1 MSIKNV
7 NSSVVKSTQ
16 TKKGPGY
23 PNDEYLS
30 QINEWKR
37 NRAIIQGPSYT
48 KDYDT
53 IPSSDNLLL
62 PFNPTM
68 SQAQYDFYKAEAEV
82 PGVTSEF
89 SKMIIGGLL
98 RKQPLLEIDNAPKE
112 AKSWIL
118 DDIGGD
124 KSNLLSFLS
133 SALWEEL
140 QTSRAWI
147 QIDYPTVD
155 LENLSP
161 KDRREVKPY
170 PVLHTAENIIN
181 WSTRT
186 DIKGQVKLD
195 QLITRYFTLDY
206 DPNSPYHPKYV
217 DSVQVHKLNAEGL
230 YVIENFIRNT
240 SDTPSFIDGGIN
252 YSFDQLTD
260 EWVSKGTNENLFKNG
275 ERMNFIP
282 FYPLNGSIATVD
294 PMMTPFVNREI
305 SLYNK
310 ISRRNHLLY
319 LSATYTPVVKSDS
332 LTETE
337 KNDLVRQGLGT
348 WMFVNKDDTVE
359 TLQTPT
365 DALKDMEQAI
375 KGGYDELTRIGVK
388 MLSLEPNNS
397 DQSGVALSL
406 RNASQNAALSTL
418 NAKVS
423 ESMKKII
430 KHLVNWRY
438 DTDIKETDIRFN
450 LSSDFT
456 AAPRGPEWMR
466 LITEW
471 YQGGLIPRTAFIELA
486 KNNDALPTDYD
497 DLNGQDEISKD
508 DRIISPREQ
517 YESELKSLEKASE
530 EEVEDEKVN

>member
-1 MSIKNV
+1 MSIKFT

-16 TKKGPGY
+16 QRKGPGY

-30 QINEWKR
+30 QVNEWKR
-37 NRAIIQGPSYT
+37 NRAVIQGPSYT
-48 KDYDT
+48 KDFDT

-68 SQAQYDFYKAEAEV
+68 TQSQYDFYKAEAEV

-112 AKSWIL
+112 AKDWIL
-118 DDIGGD
+118 NDVGGD

-133 SALWEEL
+133 GALWEEM

-147 QIDYPTVD
+147 QIDYPMVD
-155 LENLSP
+155 LESLTP
-161 KDRREVKPY
+161 EDRREVKPY
-170 PVLHTAENIIN
+170 PILHTAENIVN
-181 WSTRT
+181 WSVSTS
-186 DIKGQVKLD
+186 IKGVVNLD
-195 QLITRYFTLDY
+195 TLITRYFTSEY
-206 DPNSPYHPKYV
+206 DSNSPYHPKYV
-217 DSVQVHKLNAEGL
+217 DTVQVHRLDENGL
-230 YVIENFIRNT
+230 YEIETFIRNT
-240 SDTPSFIDGGIN
+240 SDTPSFIDGGIDYN
-252 YSFDQLTD
+252 FSQLTD
-260 EWVSKGTNENLFKNG
+260 EWISQGLYTNLFKNG
-275 ERMNFIP
+275 ERMDFIP
-282 FYPLNGSIATVD
+282 FFPLNGSVDTVD
-294 PMMTPFVNREI
+294 PMMTPIVNREI
-305 SLYNK
+305 ALYNK

-332 LTETE
+332 LTESE
-337 KNDLVRQGLGT
+337 KNDLVKQGLGT

-365 DALKDMEQAI
+365 DALKDMEEAI
-375 KGGYDELTRIGVK
+375 KNGYDELTRIGVK

-406 RNASQNAALSTL
+406 RNASQNAALATL

-438 DTDIKETDIRFN
+438 DLDIKENDIRFN
-450 LSSDFT
+450 LSGDFNP
-456 AAPRGPEWMR
+456 APRGADWMR

-471 YQGGLIPRTAFIELA
+471 YSGGLIPRSAFIELA

-497 DLNGQDEISKD
+497 DIGGKDEISQD

-517 YESELKSLEKASE
+517 YESELASLEKNN
-530 EEVEDEKVN
+530 DEADDDEQTN

>member
-1 MSIKNV
+1 MSIKFT

-16 TKKGPGY
+16 QRKGPGY

-30 QINEWKR
+30 QVNEWKR
-37 NRAIIQGPSYT
+37 NRAVIQGPSYT
-48 KDYDT
+48 KDFDT
-53 IPSSDNLLL
+53 IPSSNNLLL

-68 SQAQYDFYKAEAEV
+68 TQSQYDFYKAEAEV

-112 AKSWIL
+112 AKDWIL
-118 DDIGGD
+118 NDVGGD

-133 SALWEEL
+133 GALWEEM

-147 QIDYPTVD
+147 QIDYPMVD
-155 LENLSP
+155 LESLTP
-161 KDRREVKPY
+161 EDRREVKPY
-170 PVLHTAENIIN
+170 PILHTAENIVN
-181 WSTRT
+181 WSVSTS
-186 DIKGQVKLD
+186 IKGVVNLD
-195 QLITRYFTLDY
+195 TLITRYFTSEY
-206 DPNSPYHPKYV
+206 DSNSPYHPKYV
-217 DSVQVHKLNAEGL
+217 DTVQVHQLNEEGL
-230 YVIENFIRNT
+230 YIIETFIRNT
-240 SDTPSFIDGGIN
+240 SDTPSYIDGGIDYN
-252 YSFDQLTD
+252 FSQLTD
-260 EWVSKGTNENLFKNG
+260 EWSSQGVYTNLFKNG
-275 ERMNFIP
+275 ERMDFIP
-282 FYPLNGSIATVD
+282 FFPLNGSVDTVD
-294 PMMTPFVNREI
+294 PMMTPIVNREI
-305 SLYNK
+305 ALYNK

-332 LTETE
+332 LTESE
-337 KNDLVRQGLGT
+337 KNDLVKQGLGT

-365 DALKDMEQAI
+365 DALKDMEEAI
-375 KGGYDELTRIGVK
+375 KNGYDELTRIGVK

-406 RNASQNAALSTL
+406 RNASQNAALATL

-438 DTDIKETDIRFN
+438 DLDIKENDIRFN
-450 LSSDFT
+450 LSGDFNP
-456 AAPRGPEWMR
+456 APRGADWMR

-471 YQGGLIPRTAFIELA
+471 YSGGLIPRSAFIELA

-497 DLNGQDEISKD
+497 DIGGKDEISQD

-517 YESELKSLEKASE
+517 YESELASLEKNN
-530 EEVEDEKVN
+530 DEADDDEQTN

>member
-1 MSIKNV
+1 MSIKFT

-16 TKKGPGY
+16 QRKGPGY

-30 QINEWKR
+30 QVNEWKR
-37 NRAIIQGPSYT
+37 NRAVIQGPSYT
-48 KDYDT
+48 KDFDT

-68 SQAQYDFYKAEAEV
+68 TQSQYDFYKAEAEV

-112 AKSWIL
+112 AKDWIL
-118 DDIGGD
+118 NDVGGD

-133 SALWEEL
+133 GALWEEM

-147 QIDYPTVD
+147 QIDYPMVD
-155 LENLSP
+155 LESLTP
-161 KDRREVKPY
+161 EDRREVKPY
-170 PVLHTAENIIN
+170 PILHTAENIVN
-181 WSTRT
+181 WSVSTS
-186 DIKGQVKLD
+186 IKGVVNLD
-195 QLITRYFTLDY
+195 TLITRYFTSEY
-206 DPNSPYHPKYV
+206 DSNSPYHPKYV
-217 DSVQVHKLNAEGL
+217 DTVQVHQLNEEGL
-230 YVIENFIRNT
+230 YIIETFIRNT
-240 SDTPSFIDGGIN
+240 SDTPSYIDGGIDYN
-252 YSFDQLTD
+252 FSQLTD
-260 EWVSKGTNENLFKNG
+260 EWISQGIYTNLFKNG
-275 ERMNFIP
+275 ERMDFIP
-282 FYPLNGSIATVD
+282 FFPLNGSVDTVD
-294 PMMTPFVNREI
+294 PMMTPIVNREI
-305 SLYNK
+305 ALYNK

-332 LTETE
+332 LTESE
-337 KNDLVRQGLGT
+337 KNDLVKQGLGT

-365 DALKDMEQAI
+365 DALKDMEEAI
-375 KGGYDELTRIGVK
+375 KNGYDELTRIGVK

-406 RNASQNAALSTL
+406 RNASQNAALATL

-438 DTDIKETDIRFN
+438 DLDIKENDIRFN
-450 LSSDFT
+450 LSGDFNP
-456 AAPRGPEWMR
+456 APRGADWMR

-471 YQGGLIPRTAFIELA
+471 YSGGLIPRSAFIELA

-497 DLNGQDEISKD
+497 DIGGKDEISQD

-517 YESELKSLEKASE
+517 YESELASLEKNN
-530 EEVEDEKVN
+530 DEADDDEQTN

>member
-1 MSIKNV
+1 MSIKFT

-16 TKKGPGY
+16 QRKGPGY

-30 QINEWKR
+30 QVNEWKR
-37 NRAIIQGPSYT
+37 NRAVIQGPSYT
-48 KDYDT
+48 KDFDT
-53 IPSSDNLLL
+53 IPSSNNLLL

-68 SQAQYDFYKAEAEV
+68 TQSQYDFYKAEAEV

-112 AKSWIL
+112 AKNWIL
-118 DDIGGD
+118 NDVGGD

-133 SALWEEL
+133 GALWEEM

-147 QIDYPTVD
+147 QIDYPMVD
-155 LENLSP
+155 LESLTP
-161 KDRREVKPY
+161 EDRREVKPY
-170 PVLHTAENIIN
+170 PILHTAENIVN
-181 WSTRT
+181 WSVSTS
-186 DIKGQVKLD
+186 IKGVVNLD
-195 QLITRYFTLDY
+195 TLITRYFTSEY
-206 DPNSPYHPKYV
+206 DSNSPYHPKYV
-217 DSVQVHKLNAEGL
+217 DTVQVHQLNEEGL
-230 YVIENFIRNT
+230 YIIETFIRNT
-240 SDTPSFIDGGIN
+240 SDTPSYIDGGIDYN
-252 YSFDQLTD
+252 FSQLTD
-260 EWVSKGTNENLFKNG
+260 EWSSQGVYTNLFKNG
-275 ERMNFIP
+275 ERMDFIP
-282 FYPLNGSIATVD
+282 FFPLNGSVDTVD
-294 PMMTPFVNREI
+294 PMMTPIVNREI
-305 SLYNK
+305 ALYNK

-332 LTETE
+332 LTESE
-337 KNDLVRQGLGT
+337 KNDLVKQGLGT

-365 DALKDMEQAI
+365 DALKDMEEAI
-375 KGGYDELTRIGVK
+375 KNGYDELTRIGVK

-406 RNASQNAALSTL
+406 RNASQNAALATL

-438 DTDIKETDIRFN
+438 DLDIKENDIRFN
-450 LSSDFT
+450 LSGDFNP
-456 AAPRGPEWMR
+456 APRGADWMR

-471 YQGGLIPRTAFIELA
+471 YSGGLIPRSAFIELA

-497 DLNGQDEISKD
+497 DIGGKDEISQD

-517 YESELKSLEKASE
+517 YESELASLEKNN
-530 EEVEDEKVN
+530 DEADDDEQTN

>member
-1 MSIKNV
+1 MSIKYN
-7 NSSVVKSTQ
+7 NSSIVKSTQ

-30 QINEWKR
+30 QVNEWKR
-37 NRAIIQGPSYT
+37 NRAVIQGPSYT

-53 IPSSDNLLL
+53 VPSTDNLLL

-68 SQAQYDFYKAEAEV
+68 TQSQYDFYKAEAEV

-98 RKQPLLEIDNAPKE
+98 RKQPLLEIDNAPE
-112 AKSWIL
+112 GAKAWIL
-118 DDIGGD
+118 DDIAGD
-124 KSNLLSFLS
+124 NSNLLSFLG

-147 QIDYPTVD
+147 QIDYPMVD
-155 LENLSP
+155 LDSLSP
-161 KDRREVKPY
+161 EDRREVKPY

-181 WSTRT
+181 WSTST
-186 DIKGQVKLD
+186 NLKGQVKLD

-206 DPNSPYHPKYV
+206 DANSPYHPKYV
-217 DSVQVHKLNAEGL
+217 DSVQVHKLDENGL

-240 SDTPSFIDGGIN
+240 SDTPSFIDGSID
-252 YSFDQLTD
+252 YQFDQLTD
-260 EWVSKGTNENLFKNG
+260 EWVSQGVNENLMKNG
-275 ERMNFIP
+275 DRMDFIP
-282 FYPLNGSIATVD
+282 FFPLNGSIDTLD
-294 PMMTPFVNREI
+294 PMMTPIVNREI
-305 SLYNK
+305 ALYNK

-332 LTETE
+332 LTEAE
-337 KNDLVRQGLGT
+337 KNDLVKQGLGT

-365 DALKDMEQAI
+365 DALKDMEAAI
-375 KGGYDELTRIGVK
+375 KNGYDELTRIGVK

-406 RNASQNAALSTL
+406 RNASQNAALATL

-430 KHLVNWRY
+430 KHLINWRY
-438 DTDIKETDIRFN
+438 DLDVKETDIRFT
-450 LSSDFT
+450 LSGDFNP
-456 AAPRGPEWMR
+456 APRGADWMR

-471 YQGGLIPRTAFIELA
+471 YSGGLIPRTAFIELA
-486 KNNDALPTDYD
+486 KSNDALPTDYD
-497 DLNGQDEISKD
+497 DIGGQDEISRD

-517 YESELKSLEKASE
+517 YESELKSLESSKD
-530 EEVEDEKVN
+530 EDDDEQVK

>member
-1 MSIKNV
+1 MSIKYN
-7 NSSVVKSTQ
+7 NSSIVKSTQ

-30 QINEWKR
+30 QVNEWKR
-37 NRAIIQGPSYT
+37 NRAVIQGPSYT

-53 IPSSDNLLL
+53 VPSSDNLLL

-68 SQAQYDFYKAEAEV
+68 TQSQYDFYKAEAEV

-98 RKQPLLEIDNAPKE
+98 RKQPLLEIDNAPE
-112 AKSWIL
+112 GAKAWIL
-118 DDIGGD
+118 DDIAGD
-124 KSNLLSFLS
+124 NSNLLSFLG

-147 QIDYPTVD
+147 QIDYPAVD
-155 LENLSP
+155 LDSLTPE
-161 KDRREVKPY
+161 DRREVKPY

-181 WSTRT
+181 WSTAT

-195 QLITRYFTLDY
+195 QLITRYFTSDY

-217 DSVQVHKLNAEGL
+217 DSVQVHKLDEYGL
-230 YVIENFIRNT
+230 YVIENFVRNT
-240 SDTPSFIDGGIN
+240 SDTPSFIDGGIDYN
-252 YSFDQLTD
+252 FDQLTD
-260 EWVSKGTNENLFKNG
+260 EWVSQGVNENLMKNG
-275 ERMNFIP
+275 ERMDFIP
-282 FYPLNGSIATVD
+282 FYPLNGSVDTVD
-294 PMMTPFVNREI
+294 PMMTPIVNREI
-305 SLYNK
+305 ALYNK

-332 LTETE
+332 LTESE
-337 KNDLVRQGLGT
+337 KNQLVKQGLGT

-365 DALKDMEQAI
+365 DALKDMEAAI
-375 KGGYDELTRIGVK
+375 KNGYDELTRIGVK

-406 RNASQNAALSTL
+406 RNASQNAALATL

-430 KHLVNWRY
+430 KHLINWRY
-438 DTDIKETDIRFN
+438 DLDIKETDIRFT
-450 LSSDFT
+450 LSGDFNP
-456 AAPRGPEWMR
+456 APRGADWMR

-471 YQGGLIPRTAFIELA
+471 YSGGLIPRTAFIELA
-486 KNNDALPTDYD
+486 KSNDALPTDYD
-497 DLNGQDEISKD
+497 DIGGQDEISRD

-517 YESELKSLEKASE
+517 YESEIKSLESSKD
-530 EEVEDEKVN
+530 EDDDEQVN